1 MKVNSHNEWDKL
13 REVIVGTAAPGSRLG
28 FSTSKPV
35 TENAIQQL
43 ERWSGEVYPQW
54 LIDEVNEDLE
64 GLCSVLKQFGTK
76 IHRPD
81 NKNLGQI
88 FSTPYWSATGD
99 DAYNMRDLH
108 LVLGNT
114 VIESAS
120 QEKHR
125 YFESRGLYKIW
136 SDYLQEGFR
145 WIAAPRPELSSQYMI
160 TYHED
165 GQRHQKLT
173 EDEIIFEAAN
183 VVRMGKDLLYLVSR
197 SGNHLAATWLQN
209 VLGDEYKVHVS
220 EGIYRASHI
229 DSTFVCLGP
238 GLVLMS
244 GARVNPK
251 NCPKLFEKW
260 DKIYFNDIAA
270 TPPSTL
276 DFHENV
282 RKRVHGECQ
291 DLGIDTD
298 LDHLASDWIGMNV
311 LSLDP
316 ETVVVC
322 DRQTAL
328 MKILE
333 KHNLT
338 PIPVRFRHT
347 HLLRGGLHC
356 CTLDTVRDSK
366 LESYFD

>member
-1 MKVNSHNEWDKL
+1 MKVNCHNEWDKL
-13 REVIVGTAAPGSRLG
+13 REVIVGKAAPGASLA
-28 FSTSKPV
+28 FSSNRPLTEETESK
-35 TENAIQQL
+35 L
-43 ERWSGEVYPQW
+43 ESWGAEVFPQW
-54 LIDEVNEDLE
+54 LIEEANEDVE
-64 GLCSVLKQFGTK
+64 GFCDVLKQAGVT
-76 IHRPD
+76 IHRPQAE
-81 NKNLGQI
+81 NLGKI
-88 FSTPYWSATGD
+88 FNTPYWSAVGD

-108 LVLGNT
+108 LVVGNT

-125 YFESRGLYKIW
+125 YFEPQGLYKVW
-136 SDYLQEGFR
+136 YKYLEEGFR
-145 WIAAPRPELSSQYMI
+145 WIVAPKPELSSEYMI

-165 GQRHQKLT
+165 GIRHQKLT
-173 EDEIIFEAAN
+173 EDEILFEAAN
-183 VVRMGKDLLYLVSR
+183 IVRMGKDLLYQVSR

-209 VLGDEYKVHVS
+209 VLGEEYNVRVT
-220 EGIYRASHI
+220 EGIYRSSHI
-229 DSTFVCLGP
+229 DSTFVCLRP

-244 GARVNPK
+244 GERVNPG
-251 NCPKLFEKW
+251 NCPKIFEKW
-260 DKIYFNDIAA
+260 DKIYFNDIAP

-276 DFHENV
+276 DFHQNV
-282 RKRVHGECQ
+282 RKKVHAECHA
-291 DLGIDTD
+291 LGIETD

-316 ETVVVC
+316 QTVVVD

-328 MKILE
+328 IKTLE
-333 KHNLT
+333 EYKLT
-338 PIPVRFRHT
+338 PVPVSFRHT